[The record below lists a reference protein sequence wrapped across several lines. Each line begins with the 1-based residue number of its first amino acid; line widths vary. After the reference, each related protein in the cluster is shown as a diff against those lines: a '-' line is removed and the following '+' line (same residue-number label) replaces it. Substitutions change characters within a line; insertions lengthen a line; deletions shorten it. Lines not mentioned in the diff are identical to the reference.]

1 MEHNESTGNSGMAQ
15 GVWDSKEVYAMKHDS
30 LSDEWME
37 ELMPKALIIGFVAFV
52 FAIIV
57 FYENTKRGKK

>member
-1 MEHNESTGNSGMAQ
+1 MEHHKPTGNSGMAQ
-15 GVWDSKEVYAMKHDS
+15 GVWDSKEVFEMKHDS